1 MKPTSLNRRKFLGAT
16 TGAIFSSILPWKTAR
31 SKNSSTLSF
40 NRDIPIIEAY
50 DAVVCGGGPA
60 GIAAVLAA
68 RRAKQKVLLIESQ
81 GQLGGMSISGLV
93 SHWLGGRTDDGS
105 RWAVGGLFRTMVQE
119 AEKAGIALIP
129 TPDSEIKYQ
138 PHGWYKGQLATG
150 IPFDPYAMAA
160 FLDEKIETG
169 GINLLLLTQ
178 VVDVR
183 VSQNRITH
191 VIIFNKSGLAAV
203 PATAV
208 IDATGDADIA
218 ARSGCRYVKG
228 RESDGL
234 TTPATLQFHVT
245 HVNQDELAK
254 YITTHD
260 SPRFRERIKELRQ
273 AGEWPF
279 PYDIFISVQLH
290 EKGSMMINT
299 SRLTGI
305 DGTDGKSV
313 TRGMIHGRRETQ
325 QLFELMKKHFPGFQ
339 NARIKSVAPLLGV
352 RETRRILGQYTLTV
366 DDLIEGKEFPDTIGF
381 SAYGWDLPDPKRPS
395 YQPMHDKQMQKKL
408 PVTPIPYRLLVPHP
422 VENLICPG
430 RAISV
435 ERDVLGPLRV
445 MAPCFAMGEAAGIAA
460 AQVVKNKIEFRN
472 IDVKM
477 LREALKQNG
486 AVVEWIS
493 EQEKF

>member
-1 MKPTSLNRRKFLGAT
+1 MKPTSLTRRKFLGVT
-16 TGAIFSSILPWKTAR
+16 TGAIFSSVLPWKTAR
-31 SKNSSTLSF
+31 SNNSPTLAF
-40 NRDIPIIEAY
+40 TRDIPIIEAY
-50 DAVVCGGGPA
+50 NVVVCGGGPS
-60 GIAAVLAA
+60 GIAAALAA
-68 RRAKQKVLLIESQ
+68 RRAGNKVLLVEGH

-105 RWAVGGLFRTMVQE
+105 RWVVGGLFRSITQE
-119 AEKAGIALIP
+119 ATKHGIALIP
-129 TPDSEIKYQ
+129 LPDASKKYQ
-138 PHGWYKGQLATG
+138 QHGWYQGQLASG
-150 IPFDPYAMAA
+150 IPFDPNAMAA
-160 FLDEKIETG
+160 FLDDKIEAA
-169 GINLLLLTQ
+169 GIDLLLHTQ
-178 VVDVR
+178 VMDVR

-218 ARSGCRYVKG
+218 ARSGCEYLKG
-228 RESDGL
+228 RKSDGL
-234 TTPATLQFHVT
+234 MTPATLQFHVT
-245 HVNQDELAK
+245 HVDQDALSA
-254 YITTHD
+254 YIHEHD
-260 SPRFRERIKELRQ
+260 SPRFRKKIKELRQ

-290 EKGSMMINT
+290 EKGTMMINT

-313 TRGMIHGRRETQ
+313 TRGMIQGRCETQ
-325 QLFELMKKHFPGFQ
+325 QLMEIMKKHFPGFQ
-339 NARIKSVAPLLGV
+339 NAKIKSVAPLLGV

-366 DDLIEGKEFPDTIGF
+366 NDLIEGKDFPDTIGF

-395 YQPMHDKQMQKKL
+395 YQPMHEKKVQKKL
-408 PVTPIPYRLLVPHP
+408 PVTPIPYRLLVPRR

-460 AQVVKNKIEFRN
+460 AQVVQNKSDFRN
-472 IDVKM
+472 VDVKM
-477 LREALKQNG
+477 LREELRGNN
-486 AVVEWIS
+486 AVVEWI
-493 EQEKF
+493 